1 MSSHF
6 GLLISYNSGSRKK
19 KLLLLEEGIW
29 ENGNWIKK
37 Y

>member
-29 ENGNWIKK
+29 EKWKLD
-37 Y
+37 